1 MKIYPS
7 LLSSMGGY
15 KCIYFFHNYRTF
27 LNLSILS
34 TTYVLFTKQIYISS
48 FINLY
53 VYLNLCYEDISYL
66 FMFRQEKNI
75 VFLYIYK
82 NIVLIFGKLFLKITI
97 NPHFMIINSI
107 IYTKQTYHLY
117 NIQPYRKTT
126 KYQFLTMIS
135 TENKKIALLLL
146 YITGIGLNNTLF
158 KMIFIHYRVSHK
170 KCPIL

>member
-1 MKIYPS
+1 MYYS
-7 LLSSMGGY
+7 LNRYIS
-15 KCIYFFHNYRTF
+15 RA
-27 LNLSILS
+27 LSIYMFTS
-34 TTYVLFTKQIYISS
+34 IFVMRIYHIYSCSDRKKILFS
-48 FINLY
+48 
-53 VYLNLCYEDISYL
+53 
-66 FMFRQEKNI
+66 
-75 VFLYIYK
+75 YIYK

-158 KMIFIHYRVSHK
+158 
-170 KCPIL
+170 